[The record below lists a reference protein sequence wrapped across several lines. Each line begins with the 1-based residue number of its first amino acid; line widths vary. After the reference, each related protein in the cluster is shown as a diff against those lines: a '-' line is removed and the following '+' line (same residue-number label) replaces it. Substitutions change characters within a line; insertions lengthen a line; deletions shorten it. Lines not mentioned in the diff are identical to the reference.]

1 MTVCVQI
8 KLFLGTYLL
17 LTKVYLCH
25 SKSIFEEY
33 TKAIACIAT
42 SLPFKT
48 AHTKVLNIPSH
59 LPPFGGQSGTL
70 HFVRTVVQ
78 SGKAV
83 KWYCN
88 ALLRS
93 TLKTCLRKPS
103 LLWITGFRGLDLQ
116 ETQKVTCFKNL
127 NVTWYIWQACDDWT
141 LPHQSCKWL
150 TRLLSFSNGIKLTY
164 PIYPNTEFLPPEMMI
179 SWLIYSIVLVERDK
193 THICELDR
201 NHPEAGTTFNKHL
214 HFLSSTPNNAWKHT

>member
-103 LLWITGFRGLDLQ
+103 LLWITGSRGLDLQ
-116 ETQKVTCFKNL
+116 ETQKSHL
-127 NVTWYIWQACDDWT
+127 LQESQCD
-141 LPHQSCKWL
+141 
-150 TRLLSFSNGIKLTY
+150 
-164 PIYPNTEFLPPEMMI
+164 
-179 SWLIYSIVLVERDK
+179 LIYLTSLWWLDTSPSKLQMVDKITVLFQWYQINVSN
-193 THICELDR
+193 LS
-201 NHPEAGTTFNKHL
+201 KHWIL
-214 HFLSSTPNNAWKHT
+214 APQKWWYRG

>member
-1 MTVCVQI
+1 MASVCMTVCVQI

-103 LLWITGFRGLDLQ
+103 LL
-116 ETQKVTCFKNL
+116 
-127 NVTWYIWQACDDWT
+127 
-141 LPHQSCKWL
+141 
-150 TRLLSFSNGIKLTY
+150 
-164 PIYPNTEFLPPEMMI
+164 
-179 SWLIYSIVLVERDK
+179 
-193 THICELDR
+193 
-201 NHPEAGTTFNKHL
+201 
-214 HFLSSTPNNAWKHT
+214 